1 VSPKKSLRFL
11 LPIILLTLLV
21 SSCGVSADGIY
32 VWIDVPLDGLSFP
45 EVQAVNIEGHASGA
59 GGVSR
64 VELYVNGDL
73 WTMIEDPPAN
83 GTLASFQTE
92 WIPPA
97 PGLYTIHAV
106 AYGPDGATSQFDE
119 TRISIGEITPTPVI
133 TVTPVPE
140 EPITPGAPIT
150 PAVPI
155 TPAAPSI
162 QFWAEPETIDAGE
175 CSTIHWQVENVK
187 QVIFGGVEQPFVGSY
202 QVCLC
207 ENQRYSLIVIDLD
220 EVDEKQSLDITVT
233 GTCATEDTT
242 PPPAPAQAV
251 PGNGLSIGCKGFQ
264 NLVWIPVDD
273 ESGIGE
279 YQVNVQRHSG
289 DNNWQEVPGSVFS
302 GIHDKQLN
310 IAVECGWAYRWQVR
324 AVDGE
329 GNTGSWSSWWQF
341 TIVLE

>member
-21 SSCGVSADGIY
+21 SSCGVGADGIY

-73 WTMIEDPPAN
+73 WTMIEDPPAD

-140 EPITPGAPIT
+140 EPITPGAHY
-150 PAVPI
+150 ACS
-155 TPAAPSI
+155 AQHSI
-162 QFWAEPETIDAGE
+162 LGRAGD
-175 CSTIHWQVENVK
+175 
-187 QVIFGGVEQPFVGSY
+187 Y
-202 QVCLC
+202 
-207 ENQRYSLIVIDLD
+207 
-220 EVDEKQSLDITVT
+220 
-233 GTCATEDTT
+233 
-242 PPPAPAQAV
+242 
-251 PGNGLSIGCKGFQ
+251 
-264 NLVWIPVDD
+264 
-273 ESGIGE
+273 
-279 YQVNVQRHSG
+279 
-289 DNNWQEVPGSVFS
+289 
-302 GIHDKQLN
+302 
-310 IAVECGWAYRWQVR
+310 
-324 AVDGE
+324 
-329 GNTGSWSSWWQF
+329 
-341 TIVLE
+341 